1 MGLKS
6 YLGGNMKRLLVTVLL
21 TLMAQTQLLHASQD
35 LRLKCDLGAPDH
47 LSFVIP
53 ANITY
58 IAVTELGSERV
69 LVLDTTSELVF
80 DDQIME
86 RIIDR
91 LNHSNGRLVAVSRL
105 DNDELSFISFTIGNV
120 IDGVYQRQAQGI
132 RSLSIDPNFVS
143 LNGLNIV
150 NQYLSCVPDL

>member
-1 MGLKS
+1 
-6 YLGGNMKRLLVTVLL
+6 MKRLLATVLL
-21 TLMAQTQLLHASQD
+21 TLMAQTHLLYASQD
-35 LRLKCDLGAPDH
+35 LRLKCDLGASDN
-47 LSFVIP
+47 LSFVVP
-53 ANITY
+53 PNITY
-58 IAVTELGSERV
+58 IAVSELGSERV

-105 DNDELSFISFTIGNV
+105 DNDEVSFISFTIGNV

-132 RSLSIDPNFVS
+132 RSVSIDPNFVS

-150 NQYLSCVPDL
+150 NQYLSCLPDL